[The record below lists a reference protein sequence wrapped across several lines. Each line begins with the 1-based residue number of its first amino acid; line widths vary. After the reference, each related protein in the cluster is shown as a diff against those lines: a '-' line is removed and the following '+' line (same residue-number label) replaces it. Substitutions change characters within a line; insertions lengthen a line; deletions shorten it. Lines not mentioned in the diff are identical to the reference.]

1 MGGSYSQDLRDRV
14 IDAVVREGMS
24 RRAAE
29 ARFGVSESAAIKW
42 VARFLQS
49 GSRASGKMG
58 GHKRVKLASHRA
70 FLERLRAE
78 KPDITLQALCDQP
91 LDEHGLKADAS
102 VMSRFFR
109 RIGVTFK
116 KRRSSRAPAV
126 PAQILTRSQSDRAGL
141 RQAQNTPT
149 KSLRAIN
156 RRRQRR
162 NRKNPDDLHAR

>member
-78 KPDITLQALCDQP
+78 KPDITLQALCDQL

-116 KRRSSRAPAV
+116 KRRSSRA
-126 PAQILTRSQSDRAGL
+126 
-141 RQAQNTPT
+141 
-149 KSLRAIN
+149 N
-156 RRRQRR
+156 RIGRT
-162 NRKNPDDLHAR
+162 